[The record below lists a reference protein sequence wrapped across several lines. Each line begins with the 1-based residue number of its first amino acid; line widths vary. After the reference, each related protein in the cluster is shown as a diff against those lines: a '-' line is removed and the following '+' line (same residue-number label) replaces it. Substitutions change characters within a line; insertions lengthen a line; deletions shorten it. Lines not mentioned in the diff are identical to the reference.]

1 MTMIEVV
8 ILLVLLDTILG
19 TMVAMKHH
27 NLKSAVGRQDLTKKV
42 AEVCVISIMYLVSIL
57 DSEHFPPDLVST
69 LYWAFAFFEFTSI
82 AENLNLLGLISD
94 ELLHTLRIDNE
105 EKKQKNK
112 KIDSDH
118 NDRDTNKK

>member
-19 TMVAMKHH
+19 TLVAMKNH
-27 NLKSAVGRQDLTKKV
+27 NLRSAVGRQDLTKKV

-94 ELLHTLRIDNE
+94 DLLHTLRIDNE

-118 NDRDTNKK
+118 KDQNINKK